1 MSAVT
6 IPGSTEPVRLA
17 QRSDLSGSLRS
28 SDANTVSP
36 LLPKLTIV
44 IPALNEEES
53 IGQTIQR
60 CLEARDHIRGV
71 GRIRDVE
78 VVVVSDGSTD
88 RTAQIA
94 QEVAAKDA
102 AVSVIVFPKNR
113 GYGAALKEGFLRGT
127 GELVSFLDAD
137 GTCDPAYFADMCQ
150 ALQERG
156 AAVVLGS
163 RMGPQSEMPKLR
175 RLGNRIFALVLGVLS
190 GKAVSDTA
198 SGMRVIRRDALP
210 ELYPLPD
217 GMHFTPAMSAR
228 ALMNDLGI
236 VEIPMQYSERVGES
250 KLRVLKDGFRFL
262 RAIWEAMLIFRP
274 SRIFLLLTM
283 FCALVG
289 LAWGLFPIEFYVR
302 EGRLEEWMIYRVL
315 LCTFLFTC
323 SFVFLCAGVIGDQIM
338 GLVHRQRWR
347 SFLSQAFDRLLSPRA
362 LIVTAGGSA
371 AVAIALVWPG
381 LMEYLRTGHI
391 TLHWSRAIVAV
402 FLLHVSLFAVV
413 TSVLRSILNL
423 WKGQLDYVRRH
434 H

>member
-1 MSAVT
+1 
-6 IPGSTEPVRLA
+6 
-17 QRSDLSGSLRS
+17 
-28 SDANTVSP
+28 
-36 LLPKLTIV
+36 
-44 IPALNEEES
+44 
-53 IGQTIQR
+53 
-60 CLEARDHIRGV
+60 
-71 GRIRDVE
+71 
-78 VVVVSDGSTD
+78 
-88 RTAQIA
+88 
-94 QEVAAKDA
+94 
-102 AVSVIVFPKNR
+102 
-113 GYGAALKEGFLRGT
+113 
-127 GELVSFLDAD
+127 
-137 GTCDPAYFADMCQ
+137 
-150 ALQERG
+150 
-156 AAVVLGS
+156 
-163 RMGPQSEMPKLR
+163 
-175 RLGNRIFALVLGVLS
+175 
-190 GKAVSDTA
+190 
-198 SGMRVIRRDALP
+198 
-210 ELYPLPD
+210 
-217 GMHFTPAMSAR
+217 MSAR